1 VQAKAMKQDSRVCE
15 KYQSRSWQSL
25 SLIIAGLPLA
35 GVVEM
40 HSFVN
45 TFHVVLVKHISVTQQ
60 SSWLLYSKRMKEIH
74 SGATRKSKK
83 GIAGRTAALKMR
95 IGNMFWY
102 LPSPMEPDNGL
113 NPAILSGSLLRSAS
127 QRGMTQAYFVSVLA

>member
-1 VQAKAMKQDSRVCE
+1 MIPAYVK
-15 KYQSRSWQSL
+15 KYQSRSWQPL
-25 SLIIAGLPLA
+25 SLIIAGFPLE
-35 GVVEM
+35 GDVEV

-45 TFHVVLVKHISVTQQ
+45 TFHVVLVKHVSVAQQ
-60 SSWLLYSKRMKEIH
+60 SSWMLYSKRMKEIH

-83 GIAGRTAALKMR
+83 GIAGRTAALNIR